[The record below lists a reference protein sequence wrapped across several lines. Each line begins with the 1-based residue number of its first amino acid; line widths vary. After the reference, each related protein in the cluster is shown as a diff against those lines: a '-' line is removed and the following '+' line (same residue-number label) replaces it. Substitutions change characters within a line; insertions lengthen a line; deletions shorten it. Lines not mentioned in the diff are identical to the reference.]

1 MKILFIASGNHGAPS
16 PVIQNQGDALVSE
29 GVIVDYFLIKGKGI
43 KGYLR
48 NVMPLR
54 KYMKVHQYDAIHAHY
69 SLSAFVSVSPM
80 ISFGKLSATI
90 CSTAWAISSSVPLNS
105 VFSVG
110 PN

>member
-48 NVMPLR
+48 NVKPLR
-54 KYMKVHQYDAIHAHY
+54 RYLQEHK
-69 SLSAFVSVSPM
+69 S
-80 ISFGKLSATI
+80 
-90 CSTAWAISSSVPLNS
+90 CAISI
-105 VFSVG
+105 
-110 PN
+110 